1 MANVTVHSTLL
12 LGNGSVVD
20 LSSTLAEG
28 AFGELQTSTTY
39 AVAATSLGTF
49 ADGQVITQVLVPPTA
64 PNGIAGVAYINRR
77 GAIACLIPT
86 AVDGQVREMG
96 GALNF
101 RLQAGDTLQVM
112 PLVASS
118 RVFTYGVK
126 TAQGTSAIFQGTPS
140 GAGNTDLT
148 HILTSQSL
156 GQSLQGQ
163 TIIMHTATSVD
174 GSKLSSG
181 GVLHLNDR
189 ALPIGG
195 CAAVDPAAQ
204 QPSFMSQGTAPVAL
218 NHVARV
224 TTSS

>member
-20 LSSTLAEG
+20 MSSTLAEG
-28 AFGELQTSTTY
+28 SFGELQTSTTY

-49 ADGQVITQVLVPPTA
+49 ADGQVVSQVLVPPTA
-64 PNGIAGVAYINRR
+64 PNGIAAAYINRR
-77 GAIACLIPT
+77 GSIACILPVAI
-86 AVDGQVREMG
+86 DGQVREMG
-96 GALNF
+96 GMLGF

-112 PLVASS
+112 PLTAAS
-118 RVFTYGVK
+118 RVFTLSVK
-126 TAQGTSAIFQGTPS
+126 TSQGTSAIFQGTPS

-148 HILTSQSL
+148 HILTGQGL
-156 GQSLQGQ
+156 GASLQGQ
-163 TIIMHTATSVD
+163 TISMHVATSID

-195 CAAVDPAAQ
+195 CAAINPTTQ
-204 QPSFMSQGTAPVAL
+204 QPSWSSQGGAPVAL

-224 TTSS
+224 TTNA

>member
-28 AFGELQTSTTY
+28 SFGELQTSTTY

-49 ADGQVITQVLVPPTA
+49 ADGQTITQVLAPPMA
-64 PNGIAGVAYINRR
+64 PNGIAAAYINRR
-77 GAIACLIPT
+77 GSIAAILGV
-86 AVDGQVREMG
+86 AVDGQVAFMG
-96 GALNF
+96 GPLGF

-112 PLVASS
+112 PLVATS
-118 RVFTYGVK
+118 RVFTYAVK
-126 TAQGTSAIFQGTPS
+126 TAQGTCALFQGTPS
-140 GAGNTDLT
+140 GSGNTDLT
-148 HILTSQSL
+148 HILTGQGL
-156 GQSLQGQ
+156 GASLQGQ
-163 TIIMHTATSVD
+163 TISSHWATSID
-174 GSKLSSG
+174 GSKLSSS

-195 CAAVDPAAQ
+195 CAAVNPQAQ
-204 QPSFMSQGTAPVAL
+204 QVSWTSQGVAPVAL

-224 TTSS
+224 TTNA